1 MKFESFPTE
10 DPTLREQQIV
20 EGERE
25 NEGEAKEKERG
36 FKLDFYITDHS
47 ADAEVTGNPDK
58 LRELYADIKK
68 DGIDSVRYD
77 WHWRNIEP
85 KPGKYNEESIARY
98 ARAKEVMQEAGL
110 KEPTIIL
117 SNPPEW
123 AKQLYKEDP
132 EKFFDEYAK
141 YVAEV
146 KKGLEASG
154 GEKVTT
160 VQILNE
166 LNNTVY
172 TPIKVEDLPRLCE
185 ITREVFR
192 DYNPDIKLMA
202 TLIAANTPEM
212 AKWATAGKVS
222 LGTPIEKYLP
232 KLKKIK
238 DSFDVIAVD
247 YYPGMWHIAP
257 GDFDSFKM
265 GDIYKR
271 MTSDA
276 SIHKEDFYKAMVKN
290 TDLLKSAFEE
300 IATWGK
306 EYELGEVGMRTNLRG
321 GEKSQRYFYDA
332 FFRGF
337 KKMMIDMRE
346 KNLRLPSRVGF
357 YEAMDEPPK
366 DLKRKILRK
375 LTPLPEHDMGMR
387 TGDGERKMILEGSPH
402 ASAEERSEQRSQLS
416 KIVSYLRSPVDGGQG

>member
-1 MKFESFPTE
+1 MNFERFPAE
-10 DPTLREQQIV
+10 EPAAPEMEV
-20 EGERE
+20 EKAEE
-25 NEGEAKEKERG
+25 NEGKEKEPG

-47 ADAEVTGNPDK
+47 ADTEATGNPDK
-58 LRELYADIKK
+58 LRELYGDIKK
-68 DGIDSVRYD
+68 DGIESVRYD

-85 KPGKYNEESIARY
+85 KPGEYNAESIARY
-98 ARAKEVMQEAGL
+98 SRAKEVMHEAGL

-132 EKFFDEYAK
+132 EKFFGEYAK

-160 VQILNE
+160 VQVLNE

-192 DYNPDIKLMA
+192 DYNPDMKLMG
-202 TLIAANTPEM
+202 TLIAANLPEM
-212 AKWATAGKVS
+212 VESATMGKVS
-222 LGTPIEKYLP
+222 FGTPIEQYLP
-232 KLKKIK
+232 ELKKVK

-247 YYPGMWHIAP
+247 YYPGMWHLDPKDAKSLAP
-257 GDFDSFKM
+257 S
-265 GDIYKR
+265 
-271 MTSDA
+271 
-276 SIHKEDFYKAMVKN
+276 ELYKAMVKN
-290 TDLLKSAFEE
+290 TELLKSSFEE

-306 EYELGEVGMRTNLRG
+306 EYELGEVGMRTNMRG

-346 KNLRLPSRVGF
+346 KNLKLPSRVGF

-366 DLKRKILRK
+366 DLKGKILRK
-375 LTPLPEHDMGMR
+375 LTPFPEHDMGMR
-387 TGDGERKMILEGSPH
+387 TGEGERKMILEGSPH
-402 ASAEERSEQRSQLS
+402 ASEEERAKQPSQLR
-416 KIVSYLRSPVDGGQG
+416 KIISYLRAPVENR